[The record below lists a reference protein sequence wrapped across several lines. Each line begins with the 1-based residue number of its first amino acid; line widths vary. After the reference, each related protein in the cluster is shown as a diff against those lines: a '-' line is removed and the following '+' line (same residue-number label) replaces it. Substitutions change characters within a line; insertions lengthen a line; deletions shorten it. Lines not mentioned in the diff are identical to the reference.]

1 MAEDA
6 IDIAGI
12 SRATISP
19 DGDKVVLSLVD
30 LENNEYDIS
39 LTFERLGMTIVKL
52 LAAAEAAKAQRVA
65 DGIDEAEPIRPGPDA
80 LLPYPIVRYAVGLSE
95 DGTQAVMRLVSD
107 NDLIWDFILPM
118 EAVQRLRDDLT
129 RLENLPRPAYDTG
142 EDETED
148 GEG

>member
-1 MAEDA
+1 MAEDP

-19 DGDKVVLSLVD
+19 DGAKVVLSLVD
-30 LENNEYDIS
+30 LENGEYDIS

-52 LAAAEAAKAQRVA
+52 LAAVQTAKAQRLA
-65 DGIDEAEPIRPGPDA
+65 DGIEEAEPIFSNPEA
-80 LLPYPIVRYAVGLSE
+80 LLPHPIVRYAVGLSE

-107 NDLIWDFILPM
+107 NDLIWDFVLPM

-129 RLENLPRPAYDTG
+129 RLENLPRPA
-142 EDETED
+142 
-148 GEG
+148 